1 MEQEVAHHPN
11 IEPPQIVERMRQG
24 EDHVIVAHRQV
35 LGTTGAQPRPSL
47 TPRTTGAEAVAA
59 TVVKDPGDMSV
70 RTGLHVPP
78 QRCRMAQLHHLHGMP
93 HVVGQG
99 RLLLVGRIVLGDQV
113 DQPVG
118 RRRHDLEEGTRATP
132 QASLGLP
139 RPEEIAQ
146 RGGRVRRRRRANNPL

>member
-1 MEQEVAHHPN
+1 MEQEVAHSPV
-11 IEPPQIVERMRQG
+11 IEPPQFVERMGQG
-24 EDHVIVAHRQV
+24 EDHMIVAHRQV
-35 LGTTGAQPRPSL
+35 LGATGAQPRPPL
-47 TPRTTGAEAVAA
+47 PPRTAGAEAVPA
-59 TVVKDPGDMSV
+59 TVVKDAGDVPV
-70 RTGLHVPP
+70 RTGLHVSP
-78 QRCRMAQLHHLHGMP
+78 QRRGVAHLHHLHGMP

-99 RLLLVGRIVLGDQV
+99 RGLLVCRIVLGDQV